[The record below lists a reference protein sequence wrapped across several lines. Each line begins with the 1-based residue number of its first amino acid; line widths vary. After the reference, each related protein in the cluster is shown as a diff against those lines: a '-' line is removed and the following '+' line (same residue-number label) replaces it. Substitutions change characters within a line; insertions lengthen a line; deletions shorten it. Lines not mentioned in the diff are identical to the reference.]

1 MSFNSTLVRLEDACV
16 LSSGFE
22 AGFQFHFGTI
32 RRITVCP
39 DGQPGA
45 LFQFH
50 FGTIRRTILYT
61 LRSSQ
66 RSFNSTLVRLEV
78 ISLLVMSLLWQKFQF
93 HFGTIRSI
101 LISQDNFA
109 ITEFQFHFGTI
120 RSCKKKSIF
129 GFKPRFNS
137 TLVRLEEWRSV
148 SEHGMTKGFNSTLV
162 RLEELFCNLS
172 SKIYFVSI
180 PLWYD

>member
-1 MSFNSTLVRLEDACV
+1 MSSFNSTLVRLEADNYDVQTIAAMSFNSTLVRLEDACV

-78 ISLLVMSLLWQKFQF
+78 ISLLVMSLL
-93 HFGTIRSI
+93 
-101 LISQDNFA
+101 
-109 ITEFQFHFGTI
+109 
-120 RSCKKKSIF
+120 
-129 GFKPRFNS
+129 
-137 TLVRLEEWRSV
+137 
-148 SEHGMTKGFNSTLV
+148 
-162 RLEELFCNLS
+162 
-172 SKIYFVSI
+172 
-180 PLWYD
+180 